1 MSDSPKIYHILPL
14 DKLDSVL
21 AEGSLYSENLLSG
34 RNVLVGSNIGISEIK
49 ERRRKTQIPC
59 CEGLFVGDCVP
70 FYYCA
75 RSVMLYL
82 IYRGNHHNLQ
92 YKGGQKEIVHL
103 EFDVHEVYAWA
114 KLNNYHAIITDRNAG
129 TVFFEAWDRLD
140 ALKNLDWEA
149 INAVVWHGCKD
160 GKQAEFLVENA
171 VSVSLIKRIGVMNS
185 SVKNS
190 VEGLLQKHGLEIPVE
205 IRGDWYY

>member
-92 YKGGQKEIVHL
+92 YKGGQKEIVHCL
-103 EFDVHEVYAWA
+103 Q
-114 KLNNYHAIITDRNAG
+114 RN
-129 TVFFEAWDRLD
+129 
-140 ALKNLDWEA
+140 
-149 INAVVWHGCKD
+149 
-160 GKQAEFLVENA
+160 
-171 VSVSLIKRIGVMNS
+171 
-185 SVKNS
+185 
-190 VEGLLQKHGLEIPVE
+190 EI
-205 IRGDWYY
+205 